1 MLFSERLSEREMLEA
16 KDANRETLLD
26 NLLNDFRKAFPEL
39 TFELRLDFAI
49 VNAQAIPLKDNRI
62 VAIYGGLWLHPN
74 IGAQGLTLFILH
86 QAGHHLSKGC
96 RAIINPLPPLACAA
110 DRRAV

>member
-62 VAIYGGLWLHPN
+62 VAIYGGLAPHPKPRA
-74 IGAQGLTLFILH
+74 GALPFITTSPT
-86 QAGHHLSKGC
+86 ATHLAKGC
-96 RAIINPLPPLACAA
+96 CSRNNPCL
-110 DRRAV
+110 